1 MARGRKT
8 SIRIELAPDQQ
19 KQLESW
25 VRSTTLRAG
34 LVRRARIILLLAQG
48 ESISQISRTVGI
60 RWRFVYK
67 WAKRFLDN
75 GVEALH
81 DKPGRG
87 RKPSFPPETGRS
99 SGEDGLR
106 KTG

>member
-8 SIRIELAPDQQ
+8 SIRIELAPARQ

-25 VRSTTLRAG
+25 LRSTTLHAG

-60 RWRFVYK
+60 RRRFVYK
-67 WAKRFLDN
+67 WANRFLDQ
-75 GVEALH
+75 GIEGLH
-81 DKPGRG
+81 EKPGRG
-87 RKPSFPPETGRS
+87 RKPCFSPGAGRS

-106 KTG
+106 KAG